1 MRFQIEPYKR
11 ADKESGH
18 SFAES
23 RLVEGNTRIVEI
35 HAGYVLKIAKNAFG
49 IKANRKEVELT
60 DKSTLFAK
68 VIDYSP
74 DYFYLVMEKVSV
86 PGILKRHRIAKAIR
100 KKLAKTGI
108 RVSDVMWYNVGER
121 EDGSAAVFDYG
132 GSIVSLSGFLWRIRK
147 ILGVDRNDSGL

>member
-11 ADKESGH
+11 ADKESWH

-23 RLVEGNTRIVEI
+23 RLVDGNTRIVEI
-35 HAGYVLKIAKNAFG
+35 HADYVLKIAKNVFG

-74 DYFYLVMEKVSV
+74 DYFYLIMEKVSI
-86 PGILKRHRIAKAIR
+86 PGILKRHRIAKDIR
-100 KKLAKTGI
+100 KKLAKTDI

-147 ILGVDRNDSGL
+147 ILGVDRNDNGL